1 MSHIS
6 THVLNNAIG
15 EPAVGLSIAVYF
27 QREEKWDLIAT
38 GTTNQDGRLPDLY
51 EPEGGIQAGIYRI
64 RFSTGDYFS
73 SLGVKPFYPWAEVV
87 FTAAEDQ
94 SYHIP
99 LLLSNFGYSTY
110 RGS

>member
-6 THVLNNAIG
+6 THVLNNTIG
-15 EPAVGLSIAVYF
+15 EPAAGLSIAVYV
-27 QREEKWDLIAT
+27 QREEKWELIAK
-38 GTTNQDGRLPDLY
+38 GTTNKDGRLSDVY

-64 RFSTGDYFS
+64 RFSTGEYFS
-73 SLGVKPFYPWAEVV
+73 SLGQEPFYPWAEVV
-87 FTAAEDQ
+87 FTAAKDQ